1 MHPNELGGIM
11 MLEIKNLKAYIDT
24 PDGVVKA
31 VDGVSFSIKP
41 GETIGIVGESGSGKS
56 VLAHS
61 IMQLNPKPPT
71 FYPEGE
77 ILFNGK
83 NLLQLKEKELRKI
96 RGNEI
101 AMVYQDPMSS
111 LNPVFKIGDQLMEA
125 ILTHHSMPK
134 SKARQR
140 AIELLTDV
148 GISDAEKR
156 FHSYPHQFSGG
167 MRQRVLI
174 AIALACN
181 PKILIADEPTTAL
194 DVTIQAQILELMK
207 SIQEKY
213 GTAIII
219 ISHDLGVVAQMAEK
233 VLVMYSGRI
242 VEEGNVEDI
251 FYHTSMPYTWSLLRS
266 LPRIDSESRTRLL
279 NIEGQPPN
287 LIHPPSGCNFHP
299 RCPFATDQCKTVD
312 PQLSKRSADHSAACI
327 LSVEEFN
334 EAKKRI
340 EKGEQERRMEHV

>member
-1 MHPNELGGIM
+1 MV
-11 MLEIKNLKAYIDT
+11 LEINNLKAYIDT
-24 PDGVVKA
+24 PDGIVKA
-31 VDGVSFSIKP
+31 VDGVSFKVKP

-61 IMQLNPKPPT
+61 IMQLNPKPPV
-71 FYPEGE
+71 FYPQGE
-77 ILFNGK
+77 ILLEGK
-83 NLLQLKEKELRKI
+83 NLLQLNEKELRKI

-111 LNPVFKIGDQLMEA
+111 LNPVIKIGDQLMEA
-125 ILTHHSMPK
+125 ILTHQPMPK
-134 SKARQR
+134 SKAKQR

-148 GISDAEKR
+148 GIPDPEKR
-156 FHSYPHQFSGG
+156 MKAYPHQFSGG

-194 DVTIQAQILELMK
+194 DVTIQAQILELMR

-219 ISHDLGVVAQMAEK
+219 ISHDLGVIAQMAEK

-251 FYHTSMPYTWSLLRS
+251 FYQTSMPYTWSLLRS
-266 LPRIDSESRTRLL
+266 LPRLDSESHERLL

-287 LIHPPSGCNFHP
+287 LIHPPSGCNFNP
-299 RCPFATDQCKTVD
+299 RCPFASEQCKVTD
-312 PQLSKRSADHSAACI
+312 PQLTERSAGHFAACL
-327 LSVEEFN
+327 LSKADFEQ
-334 EAKKRI
+334 AKKRL
-340 EKGEQERRMEHV
+340 ENKEQERGLEHV

>member
-1 MHPNELGGIM
+1 
-11 MLEIKNLKAYIDT
+11 MLEVNNLKAYIDT
-24 PDGVVKA
+24 PDGIVKA
-31 VDGVSFSIKP
+31 VDGVSFAIKP

-61 IMQLNPKPPT
+61 IMQLNPKPPI
-71 FYPEGE
+71 FYPQGE
-77 ILFNGK
+77 IVFEGR
-83 NLLQLKEKELRKI
+83 NLLQLNEKELRKI

-111 LNPVFKIGDQLMEA
+111 LNPVLKIGDQLMEA
-125 ILTHHSMPK
+125 IVTHHPMPK
-134 SKARQR
+134 RKARQR

-148 GISDAEKR
+148 GIPDPENRLNA
-156 FHSYPHQFSGG
+156 YPHQFSGG

-219 ISHDLGVVAQMAEK
+219 ISHDLGVIAQMAEK

-242 VEEGNVEDI
+242 VEKGNVKDI
-251 FYHTSMPYTWSLLRS
+251 FFHTSMPYTWSLLRS
-266 LPRIDSESRTRLL
+266 LPRIDSESRGRLL

-299 RCPFATDQCKTVD
+299 RCPFATEQCKMID
-312 PQLSKRSADHSAACI
+312 PQLTERSAGHSAACI
-327 LSVEEFN
+327 LSEEEFQQ
-334 EAKKRI
+334 AKTRI
-340 EKGEQERRMEHV
+340 EKIQQERGLEHV

>member
-1 MHPNELGGIM
+1 
-11 MLEIKNLKAYIDT
+11 MLEVKNLKAYIDT

-31 VDGVSFSIKP
+31 VDGVSFTIKP
-41 GETIGIVGESGSGKS
+41 GETVGIVGESGSGKS

-61 IMQLNPKPPT
+61 IMQLNPMPPT
-71 FYPEGE
+71 FYPQGE
-77 ILFNGK
+77 ILFEGK
-83 NLLQLKEKELRKI
+83 NLLDLKEKELRRI

-101 AMVYQDPMSS
+101 AMVFQDPMSS

-125 ILTHHSMPK
+125 ILTQNSMPK
-134 SKARQR
+134 VKARQR
-140 AIELLTDV
+140 AIELLRDV
-148 GISDAEKR
+148 GIPDAEKR
-156 FHSYPHQFSGG
+156 MTAYPHQFSGG

-174 AIALACN
+174 AMALACN

-219 ISHDLGVVAQMAEK
+219 ISHDLGVIAQMAEK
-233 VLVMYSGRI
+233 VLVMYSGKI
-242 VEEGNVEDI
+242 VEKGDVEDI
-251 FYHTSMPYTWSLLRS
+251 FYRTSMPYTWSLLRS
-266 LPRIDSESRTRLL
+266 LPRIDSESRKRLQ

-299 RCPFATDQCKTVD
+299 RCPFATEQCKKVD
-312 PQLSKRSADHSAACI
+312 PPLTDRARNHAAAC
-327 LSVEEFN
+327 LLTATEFD
-334 EAKKRI
+334 EARSRL
-340 EKGEQERRMEHV
+340 ENGERGGRLEHV

>member
-1 MHPNELGGIM
+1 
-11 MLEIKNLKAYIDT
+11 MLEIKNLKAHIDT

-31 VDGVSFSIKP
+31 VDGVSFAIKP
-41 GETIGIVGESGSGKS
+41 GETVGIVGESGSGKS

-71 FYPEGE
+71 FYPQGE
-77 ILFNGK
+77 ILFEGK
-83 NLLQLKEKELRKI
+83 NLLRLKEKELRKI

-101 AMVYQDPMSS
+101 AMIFQDPMSS

-125 ILTHHSMPK
+125 VLTHHSMSK
-134 SKARQR
+134 SKAKQR

-148 GISDAEKR
+148 GIPDPEKR
-156 FHSYPHQFSGG
+156 MNAYPHQFSGG

-174 AIALACN
+174 AMALACN

-194 DVTIQAQILELMK
+194 DVTIQAQILELMED
-207 SIQEKY
+207 IQEKY

-219 ISHDLGVVAQMAEK
+219 ISHDLGVIARMAEK

-242 VEEGNVEDI
+242 VEKGKVEDI
-251 FYHTSMPYTWSLLRS
+251 FNHPSMPYTWSLLRS
-266 LPRIDSESRTRLL
+266 LPRIDSESRNRLL

-299 RCPFATDQCKTVD
+299 RCPFATEQCKLID
-312 PQLSKRSADHSAACI
+312 PNLTKRSAEHFAACI
-327 LSVEEFN
+327 LSEVEFN
-334 EAKKRI
+334 GAKKHL
-340 EKGEQERRMEHV
+340 ENVEREGDLKHV

>member
-1 MHPNELGGIM
+1 
-11 MLEIKNLKAYIDT
+11 MLEVKNLKAHIDT
-24 PDGVVKA
+24 ADGVVKA
-31 VDGVSFSIKP
+31 VDGVSFTIKP
-41 GETIGIVGESGSGKS
+41 GETVGIVGESGSGKS

-77 ILFNGK
+77 ILFEGK
-83 NLLQLKEKELRKI
+83 NLLQLKEKELQNI

-125 ILTHHSMPK
+125 ILTHQHMPK
-134 SKARQR
+134 SKAKMR

-148 GISDAEKR
+148 GIPDPEKR
-156 FHSYPHQFSGG
+156 LNAYPHQFSGG

-207 SIQEKY
+207 SIQDKY
-213 GTAIII
+213 GTAIVL
-219 ISHDLGVVAQMAEK
+219 ISHDLGVIAQMAEK

-242 VEEGNVEDI
+242 VEKGSVEDI

-266 LPRIDSESRTRLL
+266 LPQIDAESRHRLF

-287 LIHPPSGCNFHP
+287 LIHPPNGCNFHP
-299 RCPFATDQCKTVD
+299 RCPFATEQCKMVD
-312 PQLSKRSADHSAACI
+312 PELTKRSANHYAACL
-327 LSVEEFN
+327 LSEVEFKEG
-334 EAKKRI
+334 KKRI
-340 EKGEQERRMEHV
+340 ENAEKEGGLKHV